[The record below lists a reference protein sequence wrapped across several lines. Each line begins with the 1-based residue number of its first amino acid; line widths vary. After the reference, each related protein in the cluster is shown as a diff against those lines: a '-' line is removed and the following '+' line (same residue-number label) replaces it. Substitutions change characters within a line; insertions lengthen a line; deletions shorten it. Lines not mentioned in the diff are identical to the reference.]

1 MDVCRGVTP
10 TSTPT
15 CCGITCFMRRFWGL
29 RPDCKSAIVGS
40 TPTGASSILSPSEP
54 ARNAGGVNKKTP
66 GPHGP
71 AGFVL
76 QMTLARMAAELGQNH
91 GVDDVNDAIFRLD
104 VGLHDL

>member
-1 MDVCRGVTP
+1 MLGGKSLAALGLQSV
-10 TSTPT
+10 
-15 CCGITCFMRRFWGL
+15 L
-29 RPDCKSAIVGS
+29 RPMPDPG
-40 TPTGASSILSPSEP
+40 PQRQ
-54 ARNAGGVNKKTP
+54 ARRCLDHRCEVAGGGNKKTP